1 MVKNAD
7 CGVDCVNVAYI
18 TSPYSYTDGLIFPTQ
33 RLTDKEIKSV
43 IHAVVEGL
51 ESVVLARFHTKQA
64 LRNSINITKQRLD
77 WFYENAGQDGSS
89 IGSSDLQLLE
99 RELLNVVIALAEFTD
114 PDATQFT
121 ESYAVLENSF
131 MDLCRHLG
139 YIRARLESK
148 GQQPQPENYSLFPG
162 TCPRNALS
170 AVVNS
175 LIAISESCK
184 DIQVRRAI
192 AQRAAIVAAFTG
204 ILDSTRNAEDQKV
217 VTDILVTRLNNALAF
232 IDCLIIDN
240 LMNNHGTAEN
250 LELLRQGIL
259 YPAQQLAKQLLTQNA
274 AKASD
279 TLEFRIDL
287 SMLNLLQATG
297 ATIAMAELLKTEC
310 SDVPRSSLRALE
322 TNVYA
327 ALEDLSELK
336 EAFDTAFENLENH
349 GIEALKTNAEQLMTK
364 EEFINFSH
372 EIMSILDASNLPG
385 LPNRFACLAT
395 RAFVSFWEGAS
406 LVFVPNTSIDNS
418 LYGPKSA
425 MEEIPEFLPSDME
438 WPLPQHVGSGQQG
451 AAHPMR
457 DNVIHPQD
465 NGTINPNVMHSMHT
479 ATARS
484 ASHLVLSYAPLQR
497 TAISYQSAHIDT
509 AYVREPFYVAR
520 HSEGMLKLPITFLSM
535 GAQPARAIV
544 SYRAVTFG
552 SATESQPQ
560 NAIVGE
566 KNYNVTNVNIGEIT
580 CVSQDRGNVIAG
592 TLTPF
597 AERGATFWRRIA
609 EYLSPSITSMP
620 GPALHKTASP
630 SQDSNVQTAST
641 RALVCRTRGYHD
653 LSVLLTLGS
662 TTFWRAIAGYFF
674 TPRMALRD
682 APSQLTTIPFPKPGI
697 IRTGGLLPS
706 IQCNASFSELPITLT
721 INNAVV
727 GASMSTYASVRI
739 ITDGMNLGNNL
750 KEKNQELAKPASF
763 HAGLANAGNPKS
775 TAKVHPGRDVKM
787 AQAPQISTTAVC
799 SSEYQVRDIARIPTS
814 AASMVSLTEGS
825 APAASVENNI
835 STASHSLVSCQQARM
850 YIVDMNS
857 AVVHTEA
864 SGVLSDN
871 TLTYVVATDTA
882 ASPISGEN
890 AAAASASRVALSVT
904 NALALDTGADSKAAI
919 PCIVTADAASSAQGK
934 GYEDA
939 AQDKASLS
947 TTDKTVAAGTI
958 ACRTFGSQTMSNA
971 TEQET
976 HGRSAVCTVGT
987 IETKETLPSTSES
1000 AGSIAAQ
1007 AAGTKS
1013 TQVTSGLATTYVE
1026 NSTDNQSAGAV
1037 TGATEDSTSYIRSVS
1052 SENAGTVSGD
1062 NATTATK
1069 TLAPS
1074 TRVATENGGCDQV
1087 YTTQPQPQPTLASSS
1102 DIIKSAVMVAA
1113 DNKQQSNAS
1122 IAAGNTTKKKPRMLC
1137 TRKNSIDDD
1146 GEVYSKTKVGDNAA
1160 SFQRKSRT
1168 QSLLKKFSR
1177 QKRTGAGEDLG
1188 DLQATSKIG
1197 ASNSA
1202 VPYSSVHRLIYEAR
1216 RLNVQDVTQ
1225 TIENVYCALGEILRG
1240 ESSNSQN
1247 HGILTAAQQRLEQIL
1262 NELRKSSTDTLPSF
1276 TETMLFNTVVSLPQ
1290 CVSNEQITQDKN
1302 GTLSVLLDC
1311 VTALSCRI
1319 KSLGAARNS
1328 SGSASAST
1336 QIAPSTHIKNCITSM
1351 SAVVNACLTIANLK
1365 SNKDADR
1372 ASSASV
1378 ILKKRAVCMA
1388 ALAGI
1393 LSDTQN
1399 QNLSTVK
1406 RTLLEQVEDAK
1417 AIMSERLCSSPSN
1430 KKNIAVLEL
1439 APLVCDVALATLDA
1453 SRSCDAENMYRYYL
1467 LQATCHVKGLKELRD
1482 TEEKY
1487 NKFRKCLDNI
1497 LKKLPKLEASVE
1509 AFLHAKR
1516 AGNEGKIKA
1525 VEKKLTNAVE
1535 DIKSLFAKLEAKINK
1550 HIMQNTLFAH
1560 LAEKAAEAWKYLAE
1574 QILSFTSP
1582 ITQEKPANS
1591 SEFSSRGEY
1600 SPATSHSHH
1609 STNEDKTSTPTS
1621 LSGISTAPVASG
1633 TAHNLSETMS
1643 TL

>member
-1 MVKNAD
+1 MVKDAD
-7 CGVDCVNVAYI
+7 GGVDCANVAYI

-33 RLTDKEIKSV
+33 RLTDKEIKRV
-43 IHAVVEGL
+43 IPIVVEGL

-64 LRNSINITKQRLD
+64 LRNSVNVAKQRLD
-77 WFYENAGQDGSS
+77 WFYEHAGQDGSS

-131 MDLCRHLG
+131 MDLCRNLG

-184 DIQVRRAI
+184 DIRVRRAI
-192 AQRAAIVAAFTG
+192 AQRAAIVAALTG
-204 ILDSTRNAEDQKV
+204 ILDSTRSAEDKKV
-217 VTDILVTRLNNALAF
+217 VTDILVTRLDNALTF

-240 LMNNHGTAEN
+240 LINNHDTAEN

-274 AKASD
+274 AKASY

-465 NGTINPNVMHSMHT
+465 NGTINPSVMHSMHA

-509 AYVREPFYVAR
+509 AYVREAFYVAR
-520 HSEGMLKLPITFLSM
+520 HPEGMLKLPITFLSM

-552 SATESQPQ
+552 PATESQPQ
-560 NAIVGE
+560 NAIVHE

-580 CVSQDRGNVIAG
+580 CVSQDRGNVTAG
-592 TLTPF
+592 TLTSF
-597 AERGATFWRRIA
+597 AERSVIFWRRIA
-609 EYLSPSITSMP
+609 EYLSPPITSMP

-641 RALVCRTRGYHD
+641 RALVRRTRGCYQ
-653 LSVLLTLGS
+653 LSEPLTLRS
-662 TTFWRAIAGYFF
+662 DFFWQAIAGYFF
-674 TPRMALRD
+674 TPRMTLRD
-682 APSQLTTIPFPKPGI
+682 AQSQLTTISFPKPDI
-697 IRTGGLLPS
+697 VRACGLLPS
-706 IQCNASFSELPITLT
+706 IECNASFSELPITLT
-721 INNAVV
+721 INNAVE

-739 ITDGMNLGNNL
+739 ITDGMKLGNNL

-763 HAGLANAGNPKS
+763 HAGLANAGNPES
-775 TAKVHPGRDVKM
+775 TARVHPGRDVKM

-799 SSEYQVRDIARIPTS
+799 NSECQVRDIARIPIS
-814 AASMVSLTEGS
+814 AASMVPLTEGS
-825 APAASVENNI
+825 TPADSVEDNI
-835 STASHSLVSCQQARM
+835 STTSHSLVSCQQ
-850 YIVDMNS
+850 
-857 AVVHTEA
+857 A

-890 AAAASASRVALSVT
+890 AAAASASQVALSVT
-904 NALALDTGADSKAAI
+904 NALAPDTGADSKAAI
-919 PCIVTADAASSAQGK
+919 PCIATADAASSAQGK

-976 HGRSAVCTVGT
+976 HGRSAVCAVNT
-987 IETKETLPSTSES
+987 IEAKETLQSTSES

-1013 TQVTSGLATTYVE
+1013 AQVTNGLSITY
-1026 NSTDNQSAGAV
+1026 TDTKPAGAV
-1037 TGATEDSTSYIRSVS
+1037 TGAAEDSTSYIRSVS
-1052 SENAGTVSGD
+1052 SENAGKVSGD
-1062 NATTATK
+1062 NETTATK

-1087 YTTQPQPQPTLASSS
+1087 YTTQPQQQPTLASS
-1102 DIIKSAVMVAA
+1102 DIIKSAVTVAA

-1122 IAAGNTTKKKPRMLC
+1122 IAAGNTTKKQSGMLC
-1137 TRKNSIDDD
+1137 TQKNSIDDD
-1146 GEVYSKTKVGDNAA
+1146 GEVYYKTKVGDNAA
-1160 SFQRKSRT
+1160 SFQRKSIT
-1168 QSLLKKFSR
+1168 QGLLKKFSR

-1336 QIAPSTHIKNCITSM
+1336 QIAPSTHIKNCITSI

-1399 QNLSTVK
+1399 QDLSTVK

-1453 SRSCDAENMYRYYL
+1453 SRSCDTENMYRYYL
-1467 LQATCHVKGLKELRD
+1467 LQATCYVKGLKELRD
-1482 TEEKY
+1482 TEEKH
-1487 NKFRKCLDNI
+1487 NKFRKRLDNI

-1509 AFLHAKR
+1509 ELLHAKR
-1516 AGNEGKIKA
+1516 AGNERKIKA
-1525 VEKKLTNAVE
+1525 AKKLTNAVE

-1560 LAEKAAEAWKYLAE
+1560 LAEKAAEAWKCLAE
-1574 QILSFTSP
+1574 QILSLTLQ

-1591 SEFSSRGEY
+1591 SELSGQDGH
-1600 SPATSHSHH
+1600 SPTTPKSHN

-1621 LSGISTAPVASG
+1621 LSGISTAPFAPG
-1633 TAHNLSETMS
+1633 TTHNLSGTMR